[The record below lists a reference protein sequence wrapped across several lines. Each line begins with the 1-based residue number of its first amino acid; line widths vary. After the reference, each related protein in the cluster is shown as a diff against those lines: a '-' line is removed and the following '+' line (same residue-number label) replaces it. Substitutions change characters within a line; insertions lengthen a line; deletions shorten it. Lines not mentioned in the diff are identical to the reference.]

1 MTFPAFRFGVE
12 AGYGPRR
19 GGFVTVKENAPAP
32 TLGRVEP
39 GQVRRPAA
47 DLWVVWPGA
56 PSRHEGPPHAY
67 LVAGR
72 RVVSRRQLPALAPF
86 QVSAAGAVEPTA
98 GAERDDRE
106 TACFAGPVVIGGRTV
121 QAGSFAVG
129 DGLRLEV
136 RGLRPFFVSGDR
148 PLIACLEDG
157 PDRESDLFADT
168 FIGPVLMTALALHG
182 TFCLHASSVRAGT
195 RIVAFAGETG
205 AGKSTLAQKLM
216 EVAPALW
223 ERLTDDILPLTA
235 TDGSIAVEPR
245 FPQLKLPGGAQL
257 PPGDSDRHTLSALY
271 QLVPPTAGAGGQVRS
286 QRVGPAQAMAVVASQ
301 TVSAKLFSPG
311 LLDAH
316 LAFCREIAARVPVRL
331 LTYPRSLTAVAA
343 VSELLRSELDAPTS
357 HDGRTA

>member
-1 MTFPAFRFGVE
+1 MTVREKAE
-12 AGYGPRR
+12 
-19 GGFVTVKENAPAP
+19 AP
-32 TLGRVEP
+32 TLGRVEA
-39 GQVRRPAA
+39 GQVREPAA
-47 DLWVVWPGA
+47 DLWVVWPAA
-56 PSRHEGPPHAY
+56 PSRHEGQPHAY
-67 LVAGR
+67 RIAGR
-72 RVVSRRQLPALAPF
+72 RVVSRRPLPALAPF
-86 QVSAAGAVEPTA
+86 EVSAAGAVEA
-98 GAERDDRE
+98 DVAAILGHAEPG

-148 PLIACLEDG
+148 PLIACLENG
-157 PDRESDLFADT
+157 PDREPDLFADA

-235 TDGSIAVEPR
+235 TDGSIEAEPR

-311 LLDAH
+311 LLDSH
-316 LAFCREIAARVPVRL
+316 LAFCHEIAARVPVRL
-331 LTYPRSLTAVAA
+331 LTYPRRLTAVAA
-343 VSELLRSELDAPTS
+343 VSELLRSELEAPRS
-357 HDGRTA
+357 HDGRPA